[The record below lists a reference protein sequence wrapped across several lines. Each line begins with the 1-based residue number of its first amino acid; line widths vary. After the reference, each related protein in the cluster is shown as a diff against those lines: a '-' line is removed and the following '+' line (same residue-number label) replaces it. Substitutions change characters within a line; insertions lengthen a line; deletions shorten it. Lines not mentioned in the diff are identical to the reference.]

1 MEKREKKGK
10 ANIMIRIL
18 QSVNIMDRAGLE
30 TMLMNY
36 YRNIDRTKIQFDF
49 LTHRAETGAYDE
61 EIKNLGGK
69 IYHAPRLYPQNYIQ
83 YFNFMNRFF
92 EEHPEYL
99 IVHSHIDS
107 MSYFPLLAAK
117 KKGVPVRIG
126 HSHNS
131 KLDKDFKYPIKY
143 FALKK
148 MPTVANEY
156 FACGKMAGEFMWTKQ
171 KFNIVH
177 NAIELDKF
185 AYNEELRRTVRNKL
199 KISDSSLVIG
209 HVGRFNYVKNQV
221 FLIDVFCEIVKEK
234 PDSLLILVGKGE
246 DEEKIR
252 CKIHE
257 AELED
262 KVLVLIDRLDVDRL
276 YQAFDI
282 FVMPSLFEGLPVVG
296 VEAQANGLPCVF
308 SKNVSEEVILTHNAE
323 RFLLNNN
330 AKEWADLI
338 IKKDIERNADAV
350 LELSNSGYDIRKE
363 AKKLENWYLKKYEQL
378 KEEQR

>member
-1 MEKREKKGK
+1 
-10 ANIMIRIL
+10 MIRIL

-49 LTHRAETGAYDE
+49 LTHRTETGAYDE
-61 EIKNLGGK
+61 EIRELGGK

-92 EEHPEYL
+92 EEHSEYL
-99 IVHSHIDS
+99 IIHSHIDS
-107 MSYFPLLAAK
+107 MSYFPLWVAK

-126 HSHNS
+126 HSHSS
-131 KLDKDFKYPIKY
+131 KLDKDFKYPIKF

-156 FACGKMAGEFMWTKQ
+156 FACSKMAGEFMWPNQ
-171 KFNIVH
+171 KFNVVH
-177 NAIELDKF
+177 NAIELNKF
-185 AYNEELRRTVRNKL
+185 AYDEETRRAVRNKL
-199 KISDSSLVIG
+199 KISNSSFVIG
-209 HVGRFNYVKNQV
+209 HVGRFYYVKNQF
-221 FLIDVFCEIVKEK
+221 FLIDVFYEIVKEK
-234 PDSLLILVGKGE
+234 PDSFLILVGKGE
-246 DEEKIR
+246 DEAKIR
-252 CKIHE
+252 CKISD
-257 AELED
+257 AGLEE
-262 KVLVLIDRLDVDRL
+262 KVLILIDRLDVNEL

-308 SKNVSEEVILTHNAE
+308 SQNVSEEVILTHSAE
-323 RFLLNNN
+323 RFSLNNN

-338 IKKDIERNADAV
+338 LKKNIERNENAV
-350 LELSNSGYDIRKE
+350 FELSNSGYDIKKE

-378 KEEQR
+378 EED

>member
-1 MEKREKKGK
+1 
-10 ANIMIRIL
+10 
-18 QSVNIMDRAGLE
+18 MDRAGLE

-36 YRNIDRTKIQFDF
+36 YRNVDRSQVQFDF
-49 LTHRAETGAYDE
+49 LTHRDTPGAYE
-61 EIKNLGGK
+61 NEIKELGGK
-69 IYHAPRLYPQNYIQ
+69 IYRAPRLYPQNYIQ

-92 EEHPEYL
+92 EEHSEYL

-107 MSYFPLLAAK
+107 MSYFPLMAAK

-131 KLDKDFKYPIKY
+131 KIDKDFKYPIKY

-148 MPTVANEY
+148 MPNVANEY
-156 FACGKMAGEFMWTKQ
+156 FACGKMAGEFMWPNL

-177 NAIELDKF
+177 NSIELNKF
-185 AYNEELRRTVRNKL
+185 AYNEEIRRTVRNKL
-199 KISDSSLVIG
+199 KISNSSLVIG
-209 HVGRFNYVKNQV
+209 HVGRFNHVKNQI
-221 FLIDVFCEIVKEK
+221 FLIDVFYEIIKEK
-234 PDSLLILVGKGE
+234 PDSFLILVGKGE

-252 CKIHE
+252 CKIHN
-257 AELED
+257 AGLEE
-262 KVLVLIDRLDVDRL
+262 KVLILIDRLDVNEL

-308 SKNVSEEVILTHNAE
+308 SENVSEEVILTHSAE

-330 AKEWADLI
+330 AKEWANLI
-338 IKKDIERNADAV
+338 LKKNIERNVDAV
-350 LELSNSGYDIRKE
+350 SELGNSGYDIKKE
-363 AKKLENWYLKKYEQL
+363 AKKLENWYLKRYEQL
-378 KEEQR
+378 EEDER